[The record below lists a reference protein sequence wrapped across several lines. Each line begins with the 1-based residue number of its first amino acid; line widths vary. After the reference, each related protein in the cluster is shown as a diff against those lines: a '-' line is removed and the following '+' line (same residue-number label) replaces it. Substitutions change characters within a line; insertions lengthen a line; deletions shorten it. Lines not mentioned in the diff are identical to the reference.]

1 MRWPRF
7 DWAAFLSCSSL
18 VPFRITSS
26 RCSAACGAIWAPI
39 EPAPTTVNRF
49 TRGPREIEDFV
60 GYSLHGK
67 DSRHRV
73 QRHDIGKE
81 PVDFELATQ
90 QLRRHA
96 SPDLVVVD
104 GKPEQ
109 PDLQVAQTHH
119 GFGLGA
125 DGESALRLEAVV
137 DGELFAL

>member
-18 VPFRITSS
+18 VSFRITSS
-26 RCSAACGAIWAPI
+26 PCSAACCAIWAPI

-96 SPDLVVVD
+96 SPHLVVVH

-109 PDLQVAQTHH
+109 PDLHVPQTHNASRLAPNAH
-119 GFGLGA
+119 
-125 DGESALRLEAVV
+125 SPLRPEPA
-137 DGELFAL
+137 AH